1 MKGIIRIIFATV
13 LCASMAQTD
22 LIAQQ
27 LAQYSQFMLNDYV
40 INPAVAGS
48 RPQFEARALNRSQWT
63 GITDAPRTF
72 TLSVQ
77 GPLKNPH
84 IGLGGYLYTDNVG
97 PTRRTGAQVS
107 YTYHLF
113 LNETLKLGLSA
124 SMGAQ
129 QFAIDGSKIEL
140 SEKND
145 PALYSQLN
153 SQTVFDAKF
162 GAMLYADNFYV
173 GLTFPQLL
181 QNEIKLYDSVEQEFN
196 KLEDHYYLMAGYT
209 YTINERF
216 AIEPH
221 ALVKYVA
228 PTPVKWEAGA
238 RLHYDNMIWLGGSF
252 RSNDAAI
259 LMAGFEYREAV
270 TIGYSYD
277 FTTSDLRNYADATH
291 EIVLGFRFNQ

>member
-1 MKGIIRIIFATV
+1 MKGITKIIALVTLV
-13 LCASMAQTD
+13 VGMGTSEVEG
-22 LIAQQ
+22 QQ
-27 LAQYSQFMLNDYV
+27 LPQYSQFMLNDYV
-40 INPAVAGS
+40 LNPAVAGS

-97 PTRRTGAQVS
+97 PTRRTGAQFS

-113 LNETLKLGLSA
+113 LNETLKLGLGV

-140 SEKND
+140 AEDND
-145 PALYSQLN
+145 PALYSELN

-162 GAMLYADNFYV
+162 GALLYADNFYV
-173 GLTFPQLL
+173 GFTFPQLL
-181 QNEIKLYDSVEQEFN
+181 QNEIKLYDSVEQDFN

-209 YTINERF
+209 YEINEMF
-216 AIEPH
+216 AFEPH
-221 ALVKYVA
+221 LTIKYVA

-238 RLHYDNMIWLGGSF
+238 RLHYDDMIWLGGSY
-252 RSNDAAI
+252 RSNDAGI
-259 LMAGFEYREAV
+259 IMAGFEYREAI